1 MLNERVKK
9 AHVDPSNTVERLIA
23 DSDLRLKGVIRDI
36 SKASFLLHWRQS
48 SDIVPLIVG
57 YSELFFA
64 LGADW
69 NSRTRQL
76 EETHHRCIV
85 I

>member
-36 SKASFLLHWRQS
+36 SKAFFYCIGDNHP
-48 SDIVPLIVG
+48 I
-57 YSELFFA
+57 LF
-64 LGADW
+64 
-69 NSRTRQL
+69 
-76 EETHHRCIV
+76 H
-85 I
+85 